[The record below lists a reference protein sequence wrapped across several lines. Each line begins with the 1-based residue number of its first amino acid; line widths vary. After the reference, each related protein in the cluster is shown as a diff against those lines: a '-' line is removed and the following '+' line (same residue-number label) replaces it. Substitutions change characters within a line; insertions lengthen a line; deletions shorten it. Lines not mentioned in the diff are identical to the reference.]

1 MNEYFLTALAHYY
14 FNKYGT
20 AISDFCFV
28 FPSRRA
34 GIFFRNHLATL
45 SQKPLWSP
53 NILTI
58 NEFVEK
64 LTQRASADSITL
76 IFKLYEVYCQV
87 NDKPLSFDEF
97 LPWGEMLLSD
107 FDDIDKYLVDA
118 RQLFTNLMA
127 IKELEGDF
135 TFLSDEQVEAIRT
148 FWSSFNPVK
157 LSEHQQNF
165 LKNWESLFPIYT
177 QFGEKLR
184 HEGSVYGG
192 MMMRDLATSIRQKED
207 VAIAWPKVVFAG
219 FFVLTP
225 AEKILFQYLKNQKR
239 GEFFWDYSPWLLADY
254 SKNNLSETVRLP
266 FKDAS
271 VFLRENIT
279 AFTSPD
285 DWNQPI
291 TNELPLMK
299 ITGVAS
305 QTEQLR
311 LVSSFLE
318 SVHEH
323 SSETVSNSKALDTA
337 VILTD
342 ENMLIPVLH
351 AIPPQFDKINVTLGY
366 PLKNTPIYSLIG
378 AIVQLQRNARKTKEG
393 KTWFYYRDVL
403 PVIQHQ
409 YVSAIAPV
417 EALRVKTDML
427 ARNSIFVQSSD
438 LCQGDYFSAIFQK
451 IEVAT
456 DIPAYIEKVLF
467 STYRLVKQN
476 EQSYFEQEFVFALY
490 KSVVKLGDLLQKLD
504 SNIQPQ
510 TWLKLFKRLT
520 ETQSVPF
527 KGEPLSGLQVMGI
540 LETRAIDF
548 ENLVILNMNEGVFP
562 KDSAP
567 NTFVPF
573 NLRKGFG
580 LPTIEHQDA
589 IFSYYFFR
597 LIHRAKRVHLVF
609 NSSSQGTQ
617 TGEMSRYLY
626 QLIYEHPV
634 KPKLTTAVEQVKLF
648 RMPVVEAPKTPQVM
662 ETLMALSSGSPK
674 TLSPS
679 ALSTYLE
686 CEMRFYYRYICKID
700 EPDEIT
706 EDLDA
711 RTFGILFHH
720 AMETIYK
727 PLIDKQLLADDL
739 DRLANDKMLIDNI
752 LRDAF
757 RKHFSELSLRDDEFE
772 ELQGKNI
779 LVFEVLKRYIRQIIL
794 NEKEHLPLTIKGL
807 EARVSM
813 PFQLSDELTIHLGG
827 IVDRIDESK
836 GVVRVL
842 DYKTGSGKSGV
853 GELSFLFDTAKH
865 GDFKAIFQTLLYC
878 TILSETQYPNHLLA
892 PSVMWLRKLFESAD
906 YSLELGKRNDKSTL
920 TLNEVKAEF
929 TTLLRDMLTQLYDA
943 NQPFKQT
950 EQKDKCVNCSY
961 KALCNK

>member
-1 MNEYFLTALAHYY
+1 MNHYFLSALADYY

-20 AISDFCFV
+20 SISDFCFV

-53 NILTI
+53 SVLTI

-64 LTQRASADSITL
+64 LTRQVPADSITL
-76 IFKLYEVYCQV
+76 IFKLYDVYCQV
-87 NDKPLSFDEF
+87 NESPLSFDEF

-107 FDDIDKYLVDA
+107 FDDIDKYLADA
-118 RQLFTNLMA
+118 AHLFSNLMSL
-127 IKELEGDF
+127 KELEGDF

-148 FWSSFNPVK
+148 FWSSFNPDR
-157 LSEHQQNF
+157 LSEHQKKF
-165 LKNWESLFPIYT
+165 IKNWESLLPLYLGFR
-177 QFGEKLR
+177 EKLR
-184 HEGSVYGG
+184 NEKIAYSG
-192 MMMRDLATSIRQKED
+192 MMMRDLAVAIRQKDDITIE
-207 VAIAWPKVVFAG
+207 WPKVIFAG

-225 AEKILFQYLKNQKR
+225 AEKLLFKYLKDQKK
-239 GEFFWDYSPWLLADY
+239 GMFFWDYSSWLMQEFSDSQSHLPIH
-254 SKNNLSETVRLP
+254 LP
-266 FKDAS
+266 FRDAA

-279 AFTSPD
+279 SFPVPD
-285 DWNQPI
+285 DWN
-291 TNELPLMK
+291 LPLNGVLPEIE

-311 LVSSFLE
+311 LVSSFLQNINRD
-318 SVHEH
+318 
-323 SSETVSNSKALDTA
+323 VSQPASDTQALDTA

-378 AIVQLQRNARKTKEG
+378 AIIQLQRNARKTREG
-393 KTWFYYRDVL
+393 KTWFYFRDVL

-409 YVSAIAPV
+409 YIAAIAPD
-417 EALRVKTDML
+417 EAAKIKHHML
-427 ARNSIFVQSSD
+427 ARNSIYVQAD
-438 LCQGDYFSAIFQK
+438 ELCISDYFTAVFQK
-451 IEVAT
+451 IEVST
-456 DIPAYIEKVLF
+456 QIPAYIEKVLF
-467 STYRLVKQN
+467 NTYHLVKQN
-476 EQSYFEQEFVFALY
+476 VQSYFEQEFVFALY

-504 SNIQPQ
+504 SSIQPQ

-520 ETQSVPF
+520 ENQSVAF

-567 NTFVPF
+567 NTFIPY

-597 LIHRAKRVHLVF
+597 LIHRAKKIQLVF

-617 TGEMSRYLY
+617 SGEMSRYLY

-634 KPKLTTAVEQVKLF
+634 QPVLKTAVEQVQLF
-648 RMPVVEAPKTPQVM
+648 RTPQVEAPKTDEVM
-662 ETLMALSSGSPK
+662 EKLRALSTGEK
-674 TLSPS
+674 ALSPS
-679 ALSTYLE
+679 AISTFID
-686 CEMRFYYRYICKID
+686 CEMRFYYKYICKID

-711 RTFGILFHH
+711 RIFGILFHH

-727 PLIDKQLLADDL
+727 PLINRQLSIDELEKV
-739 DRLANDKMLIDNI
+739 ANDKVLIDSV

-779 LVFEVLKRYIRQIIL
+779 LVFEVLKRYIRQVIL
-794 NEKEHLPLTIKGL
+794 NEKQHLPLVIKGL
-807 EARVSM
+807 EIRATM
-813 PFQLSDELTIHLGG
+813 PFTLENGITLQLGG
-827 IVDRIDESK
+827 IIDRVDDSK
-836 GVVRVL
+836 GTIRVL
-842 DYKTGSGKSGV
+842 DYKTGSGKDQV
-853 GELSFLFDTAKH
+853 AQLSDLFDPDKH
-865 GDFKAIFQTLLYC
+865 KDVKAIFQTLLYC
-878 TILSETQYPNHLLA
+878 TVLSETSYAGRQVA
-892 PSVMWLRKLFESAD
+892 PTVMWMKKLFISHD
-906 YSLELGKRNDKSTL
+906 YSLKIGQRAAKSTL
-920 TLNEVKAEF
+920 LLNDVKEEF
-929 TTLLRDMLTQLYDA
+929 QMLLGQLLIHLYDE
-943 NQPFKQT
+943 NEPFKQT
-950 EQKDKCVNCSY
+950 AKDDKCKFCTY
-961 KALCNK
+961 KVLCNK